1 MAGDILFFLSSLAF
15 IFLFFGAL
23 DFFMLGLIKR
33 QVGWVKVIVLGT
45 CFVFLSVLAL
55 YLVFKASTGHDMKE
69 YMDRELN
76 RSVEAAVEAQRKAGL
91 PEADIQAAKK
101 QVELF
106 VVKTAPAWSMLS
118 VLFMVFLNYTFTRMY
133 ALKKFGIEHKMAPF
147 SFWWLDLKVMWLAL
161 AAMAVLAGR
170 DLINNEAMQTAAINV
185 LFVLGNLYFLIG
197 LSVASFFMDKRG
209 MPGFVKILVYMS
221 AVFLPL
227 MSAVLIATGALDT
240 WFSFRKAKA
249 INIKG

>member
-15 IFLFFGAL
+15 VFLFFGAL

-45 CFVFLSVLAL
+45 CFVFVLVLAL

-69 YMDRELN
+69 YMGRELQ
-76 RSVEAAVEAQRKAGL
+76 RSVETAVEAQRKAGL
-91 PEADIQAAKK
+91 PEADIPAAREQLDIFLIKA
-101 QVELF
+101 
-106 VVKTAPAWSMLS
+106 APAWAVLS
-118 VLFMVFLNYTFTRMY
+118 ALFMVFLNYTFTRLY

-147 SFWWLDLKVMWLAL
+147 SFWRLDLKVMWLAL
-161 AAMAVLAGR
+161 AAMAVLAAG
-170 DLINNEAMQTAAINV
+170 DLINNEIARAAAINV

-197 LSVASFFMDKRG
+197 LSVASFFMDKKG
-209 MPGFVKILVYMS
+209 APGFVKILVYMS

-227 MSAVLIATGALDT
+227 VSAGLIAAGTLDT
-240 WFSFRKAKA
+240 WFNFRKAKA